1 MEKHTIGG
9 LKNILVNAT
18 DFYEIQDYF
27 LTLTETNMQ
36 AIDGKAGKNKVLKEI
51 VLQTVTK
58 IAQQLELLERG
69 ADRMTITN
77 MLMVEVRQRNFWH
90 GSGFINGKYIF
101 TFFYFADLDKGMVSS
116 AKGSNCLFARVSIKG
131 VVSKT
136 NPMEEFS
143 QNWPLSILA

>member
-36 AIDGKAGKNKVLKEI
+36 AIEGKAGKNKVLQKII
-51 VLQTVTK
+51 VETVTK
-58 IAQQLELLERG
+58 IAQQLGLIEKG
-69 ADRMTITN
+69 SDIMTITN
-77 MLMVEVRQRNFWH
+77 MFMVEVRQRNFWH
-90 GSGFINGKYIF
+90 GSGFINGKHIF

-131 VVSKT
+131 ASMKT
-136 NPMEEFS
+136 NPMEKFS
-143 QNWPLSILA
+143 DN